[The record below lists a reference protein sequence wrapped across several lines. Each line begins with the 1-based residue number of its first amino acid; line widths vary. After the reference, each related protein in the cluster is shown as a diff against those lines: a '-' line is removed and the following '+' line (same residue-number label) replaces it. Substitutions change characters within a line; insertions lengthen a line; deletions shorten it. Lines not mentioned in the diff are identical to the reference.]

1 MSQKKL
7 KEIEYNVDYRTE
19 DKTSVQKSKAITT
32 SIPKED
38 LSKKYFHKDKN
49 VRIPISFDKEN
60 KKASELD
67 VGTIKVSRYTSSRIN
82 FYKILFASI
91 TIILAVL
98 GTIILFSALNRS
110 TSVIIDS
117 STYAKYNNY
126 IAPVVMHD
134 PHPFNSPKEAG
145 SDMII
150 SSCIWRNIFQN
161 GADYYKDV
169 DEQGLTLMQ
178 ISDVKNAAIDLF
190 GTDSVVKTTENIY
203 GSFYSY
209 TQGEDCFHIGPISN
223 LGTFVPHIEEITEKN
238 NDLSLLVS
246 YLSRED
252 KFFSTGEDKSET
264 PEPIKQMIYKLKLN
278 DTNNKYCI
286 YAVENP

>member
-1 MSQKKL
+1 M
-7 KEIEYNVDYRTE
+7 
-19 DKTSVQKSKAITT
+19 
-32 SIPKED
+32 
-38 LSKKYFHKDKN
+38 
-49 VRIPISFDKEN
+49 
-60 KKASELD
+60 
-67 VGTIKVSRYTSSRIN
+67 GTIKVSRYTSSRIN
-82 FYKILFASI
+82 FYRIFFAGI

-98 GTIILFSALNRS
+98 GIMILFSAINRS

-117 STYAKYNNY
+117 STYTKYNNY

-134 PHPFNSPKEAG
+134 PHPFNSPQEAG

-150 SSCIWRNIFQN
+150 SSCVWRNIFQN

-169 DEQGLTLMQ
+169 DEQGLTLMPM
-178 ISDVKNAAIDLF
+178 SDIKSAAIDLF

-203 GSFYSY
+203 GNFYSY

-223 LGTFVPHIEEITEKN
+223 LGTFVPHIEEITEKD

-252 KFFSTGEDKSET
+252 KFLSTGEDKSET

>member
-98 GTIILFSALNRS
+98 GTIILFSAINRS

-134 PHPFNSPKEAG
+134 PHPFNSPQEAG

-161 GADYYKDV
+161 GTDYYKEV

-264 PEPIKQMIYKLKLN
+264 PEPIKQMLYKLKLN
-278 DTNNKYCI
+278 DINNKYYI

>member
-19 DKTSVQKSKAITT
+19 DKISVQKSKAITT

-98 GTIILFSALNRS
+98 GTIILFSAINRS

-150 SSCIWRNIFQN
+150 SSCVWRNIFQN

-169 DEQGLTLMQ
+169 DEQGLTLMPM
-178 ISDVKNAAIDLF
+178 SDIKSAAIDLF

-203 GSFYSY
+203 GNFYSY
-209 TQGEDCFHIGPISN
+209 THGEDYFHIGPISN